1 MSCSPDCGL
10 GQFVASLQ
18 PMKEFFMRNFAIS
31 TCTPVKTKNETTWQ
45 IGLVFCWASVKVF
58 AQCINIFEGKIWV
71 QPGKVALLG
80 MRFGMLQKSFFPKT
94 RLARRTFGRLV
105 PAHPGPDSH
114 HHPNQT
120 WWSRTNQP
128 LTSLKS
134 YTSTLPASGRPLW
147 PEQTCL
153 PHEFLMKKTLWNEN
167 SGSWIQGTSHLLFLW
182 ESLCRLRWQLH
193 LGNYRWLTAL
203 GDDWD
208 GSDGFGWH
216 TPCADLCL

>member
-58 AQCINIFEGKIWV
+58 AQCINIFEGKIRV

-134 YTSTLPASGRPLW
+134 YTSTPSCLW
-147 PEQTCL
+147 KTSLTRADLSPMNFGWQ
-153 PHEFLMKKTLWNEN
+153 TLWNE
-167 SGSWIQGTSHLLFLW
+167 
-182 ESLCRLRWQLH
+182 
-193 LGNYRWLTAL
+193 
-203 GDDWD
+203 
-208 GSDGFGWH
+208 
-216 TPCADLCL
+216 